1 MTASIALRLDAPTEY
16 LLRIADTA
24 LVLAQRLCEWSGKA
38 PVTEED
44 IALSNM
50 ALDLLG
56 QARGLLTR
64 AGRDHGFDED
74 QLAFLRDE
82 RDFRN
87 LTMVELP
94 NGPNGQGDFAF
105 TVLRNAM
112 MATWFRALWQHLA
125 QSNDEAVAGVAAKAA
140 KEARYHEEHAHDWVV
155 RLGDGTEESA
165 ARLKAA
171 LATLWPYTPEL
182 FEDDAVDEAAAASG
196 LGPRFSALREPWQA
210 TMTALLRE
218 ALLEL
223 PAEPRFR
230 SDGKRGR
237 HSEHMG
243 YLLAEMQTLQ
253 RSFPGGVW

>member
-1 MTASIALRLDAPTEY
+1 MTASIALRLDAPTDY
-16 LLRIADTA
+16 LLRIADSA
-24 LVLAQRLCEWSGKA
+24 LVLAQRLAEWSGKA

-64 AGRDHGFDED
+64 AGRDQGFDED

-112 MATWFRALWQHLA
+112 MASWFRTLWQHLA
-125 QSNDEAVAGVAAKAA
+125 QSGDEVVAGVAAKAA
-140 KEARYHEEHAHDWVV
+140 KEARYHEEHAHDWVL
-155 RLGDGTEESA
+155 RLGGGTEASA

-171 LATLWPYTPEL
+171 LGTLWLYTPEL
-182 FEDDAVDEAAAASG
+182 FDDDAVDEAAAASG
-196 LGPRFSALREPWQA
+196 LGPRFSALREPWMA
-210 TMTALLRE
+210 TMTALFEE
-218 ALLEL
+218 AGLDM
-223 PAEPRFR
+223 PAERKFR
-230 SDGKRGR
+230 SEGKRGR